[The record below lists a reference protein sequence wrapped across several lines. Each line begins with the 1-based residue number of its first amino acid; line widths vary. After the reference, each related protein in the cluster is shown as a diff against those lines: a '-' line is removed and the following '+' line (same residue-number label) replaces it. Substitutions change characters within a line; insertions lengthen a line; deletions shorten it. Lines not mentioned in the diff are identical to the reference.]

1 MLQNKADNMTMEEY
15 QNIFWMQKRILDA
28 VIDAEDQ
35 PKTSLIIQK
44 CIVGS
49 KENVEA
55 ARMAVCVC

>member
-1 MLQNKADNMTMEEY
+1 
-15 QNIFWMQKRILDA
+15 MQKRILDA

-55 ARMAVCVC
+55 ARMAVCVCQLLIRKSVD